1 MQPATK
7 PNPVMNQNPGV
18 TTALAGAIRALSM
31 DAVERA
37 KSGHP
42 GMPMGMA
49 DVATVLFTEFL
60 KLDPAHPDWPDRDR
74 FVLSAGHGSM
84 LQYAIHYLLGYED
97 MTLEE
102 LKRFRQ
108 LGSKTA
114 GHPEYG
120 HAAGIET
127 TTGPLGQG
135 FANAVGMAL
144 AERMLAAEFAGIVDH
159 YTYVIAGDG
168 CLMEGISHE
177 AASLAGHLQLN
188 KLIVLFDDNGISI
201 DGPTSLTVSD
211 DHLKRF
217 EAQGW
222 RTEAIDGHDA
232 AAIRAALAR
241 AQNSDKPSFIA
252 CKTVIAKGAPTKAG
266 SSASHGSPLGDKEI
280 EGARKNLGWSSP
292 PFEIPAEILA
302 RWREAGAR
310 GATQYERWQ
319 QQFSQVPEAV
329 QAEFSARIAGDLGD
343 RWTLALDRLKKD
355 LALKQPKEATRQSSQ
370 NLLNALAPHLPALV
384 GGSADLT
391 GSNNTKAGNMAAL
404 AAPDYQGRY
413 VYYGVREH
421 AMAAAMNGIAL
432 HGGFVPYG
440 GTFLVFTDYC
450 RPAIRL
456 SALMQQRVIYVMT
469 HDSIGLG
476 EDGPTHQPVEH
487 LASLRAIPNLDVL
500 RPADATETAE
510 CWALA
515 LSAREQPSILAL
527 SRQAVPSLRRDYVTE
542 NLSARGAY
550 ILSEASGAPRIVLIG
565 TGTELHLC
573 VEAQAQLEAKGIP
586 TRVVSMPSMTRFA
599 KEPKRYQQQVLGEGT
614 RRIAVEA
621 ALGMG
626 WERWLGDDGIFIG
639 MTGFGASAPAPD
651 LYQHFGFTVEA
662 IVKAAESG
670 A

>member
-1 MQPATK
+1 
-7 PNPVMNQNPGV
+7 
-18 TTALAGAIRALSM
+18 
-31 DAVERA
+31 
-37 KSGHP
+37 
-42 GMPMGMA
+42 
-49 DVATVLFTEFL
+49 
-60 KLDPAHPDWPDRDR
+60 
-74 FVLSAGHGSM
+74 
-84 LQYAIHYLLGYED
+84 
-97 MTLEE
+97 
-102 LKRFRQ
+102 
-108 LGSKTA
+108 
-114 GHPEYG
+114 
-120 HAAGIET
+120 
-127 TTGPLGQG
+127 
-135 FANAVGMAL
+135 
-144 AERMLAAEFAGIVDH
+144 
-159 YTYVIAGDG
+159 
-168 CLMEGISHE
+168 
-177 AASLAGHLQLN
+177 
-188 KLIVLFDDNGISI
+188 VLFDDNGISI

-515 LSAREQPSILAL
+515 LSARDHPSILAL

-550 ILSEASGAPRIVLIG
+550 ILREASSDPRVVLIG

-626 WERWLGDDGIFIG
+626 WERWLGEDGIFIG
-639 MTGFGASAPAPD
+639 MTGFGASAPARD
-651 LYQHFGFTVEA
+651 L
-662 IVKAAESG
+662 
-670 A
+670 

>member
-1 MQPATK
+1 MKTAATPSPQPTPDVA
-7 PNPVMNQNPGV
+7 
-18 TTALAGAIRALSM
+18 ALAGAIRALSM

-60 KLDPAHPDWPDRDR
+60 KIDPAHPDWPDRDR

-84 LQYAIHYLLGYED
+84 LQYALHYLLGYED

-144 AERMLAAEFAGIVDH
+144 AERMLAAEFAGIVNH

-177 AASLAGHLQLN
+177 AASLAGHLKLN

-222 RTEAIDGHDA
+222 RTEAVDGHDA

-241 AQNSDKPSFIA
+241 AQQSEKPSFIA

-266 SSASHGSPLGDKEI
+266 SAASHGAPLGEKEI
-280 EGARKNLGWSSP
+280 EGARKNIGWSSP
-292 PFEIPAEILA
+292 PFEIPAEILNS
-302 RWREAGAR
+302 WREAGAR
-310 GATQYERWQ
+310 GAVDYARWQ
-319 QQFSQVPEAV
+319 EKFSRAPETQ
-329 QAEFSARIAGDLGD
+329 QAEFCARIAGDLGD
-343 RWTLALDRLKKD
+343 RWTLALDE
-355 LALKQPKEATRQSSQ
+355 LKQKLASDLPKEATRQSSQ
-370 NLLNALAPHLPALV
+370 NLLNALAAHLPALA

-391 GSNNTKAGNMAAL
+391 GSNNTKAGNMVAL
-404 AAPDYQGRY
+404 TAPDYRGRY
-413 VYYGVREH
+413 IYYGVREH
-421 AMAAAMNGIAL
+421 AMAAMMNGIAL

-440 GTFLVFTDYC
+440 GTFLVFSDYC

-515 LSAREQPSILAL
+515 LSARDHPSLLAL
-527 SRQAVPSLRRDYVTE
+527 SRQAVPALRREYVTE

-550 ILSEASGAPRIVLIG
+550 ILSEASSAPRVVLIG
-565 TGTELHLC
+565 TGTEVQLC
-573 VEAQAQLEAKGIP
+573 VEAQAQLEAKGVP
-586 TRVVSMPSMTRFA
+586 TRVVSMHSMTRFA
-599 KEPKRYQQQVLGEGT
+599 KEPKRYQQQVLGEGA

-626 WERWLGDDGIFIG
+626 WERWLGEDGVFIG

-651 LYQHFGFTVEA
+651 LYQHFGITVEA
-662 IVKAAESG
+662 IMQAGQQA
-670 A
+670 

>member
-1 MQPATK
+1 MKPSPKPSLEPAA
-7 PNPVMNQNPGV
+7 VVGHA
-18 TTALAGAIRALSM
+18 ALAGAIRALSM

-60 KLDPAHPDWPDRDR
+60 KIDPAHPNWPDRDR

-84 LQYAIHYLLGYED
+84 LQYALHYLLGYED

-102 LKRFRQ
+102 LKNFRQ

-135 FANAVGMAL
+135 IANAVGMAL
-144 AERMLAAEFAGIVDH
+144 AERMLHAEFGNLVEH
-159 YTYVIAGDG
+159 STYVIVGDG

-177 AASLAGHLQLN
+177 AASLAGHLRLN
-188 KLIVLFDDNGISI
+188 KLVVLFDDNGISI
-201 DGPTSLTVSD
+201 DGPTSLAVSD
-211 DHLKRF
+211 NHLQRF
-217 EAQGW
+217 AAQGW

-232 AAIRAALAR
+232 AAIRAALKR
-241 AQNSDKPSFIA
+241 AQTSDKPSFIA

-266 SSASHGSPLGDKEI
+266 SAASHGSPLGEKEI

-292 PFEIPAEILA
+292 PFEIPTEILA
-302 RWREAGAR
+302 SWREAGAR
-310 GATQYERWQ
+310 GAKPYAEWQHQFEAAAKETQT
-319 QQFSQVPEAV
+319 A
-329 QAEFSARIAGDLGD
+329 FSARIAGDLGEG
-343 RWTLALDRLKKD
+343 WTLALDRLKQE

-391 GSNNTKAGNMAAL
+391 GSNNTKAGTMTPTT
-404 AAPDYQGRY
+404 APDYQGRY
-413 VYYGVREH
+413 IYYGVREH

-515 LSAREQPSILAL
+515 LSARAQPSILAL
-527 SRQAVPSLRRDYVTE
+527 SRQAVPSLRTEYVTE

-550 ILSEASGAPRIVLIG
+550 ILSEASSDPRVVLIG

-573 VEAQAQLEAKGIP
+573 VEAQAQLEAKGVP

-626 WERWLGDDGIFIG
+626 WERWLGEDGVFIG

-651 LYQHFGFTVEA
+651 LYQHFGITVEA
-662 IVKAAESG
+662 IVKAAS
-670 A
+670 

>member
-1 MQPATK
+1 MKTAATPSPQPTPDVA
-7 PNPVMNQNPGV
+7 
-18 TTALAGAIRALSM
+18 ALAGAIRALSM

-60 KLDPAHPDWPDRDR
+60 KIDPAHPDWPDRDR

-84 LQYAIHYLLGYED
+84 LQYALHYLLGYED

-144 AERMLAAEFAGIVDH
+144 AERMLAAEFAGIVNH

-177 AASLAGHLQLN
+177 AASLAGHLKLN

-222 RTEAIDGHDA
+222 RTEAVDGHDA

-241 AQNSDKPSFIA
+241 AQQSEKPSFIA

-266 SSASHGSPLGDKEI
+266 SAASHGAPLGEKEI
-280 EGARKNLGWSSP
+280 EGARKNIGWSSP
-292 PFEIPAEILA
+292 PFEIPAEILNS
-302 RWREAGAR
+302 WREAGAR
-310 GATQYERWQ
+310 GAVDYARWQ
-319 QQFSQVPEAV
+319 EKFSRAPETQ
-329 QAEFSARIAGDLGD
+329 QAEFCARIAGDLGD
-343 RWTLALDRLKKD
+343 RWTLALDE
-355 LALKQPKEATRQSSQ
+355 LKQKLASDLPKEATRQSSQ
-370 NLLNALAPHLPALV
+370 NLLNALAAHLPALA

-391 GSNNTKAGNMAAL
+391 GSNNTKAGNMVAL
-404 AAPDYQGRY
+404 TAPDYRGRY
-413 VYYGVREH
+413 IYYGVREH
-421 AMAAAMNGIAL
+421 AMAAMMNGIAL

-440 GTFLVFTDYC
+440 GTFLVFSDYC

-515 LSAREQPSILAL
+515 LSARDHPSLLAL
-527 SRQAVPSLRRDYVTE
+527 SRQAVPALRREYVTE

-550 ILSEASGAPRIVLIG
+550 ILSEASSAPRVVLIG
-565 TGTELHLC
+565 TGTEVQLC
-573 VEAQAQLEAKGIP
+573 VEAQAQLEAKGVP

-599 KEPKRYQQQVLGEGT
+599 KEPKRYQQQVLGEGA

-626 WERWLGDDGIFIG
+626 WERWLGEDGVFIG

-651 LYQHFGFTVEA
+651 LYQHFGITVEA
-662 IVKAAESG
+662 IMQAGQQA
-670 A
+670 

>member
-1 MQPATK
+1 MKTAATPSPQPTPDVA
-7 PNPVMNQNPGV
+7 
-18 TTALAGAIRALSM
+18 ALAGAIRALSM

-60 KLDPAHPDWPDRDR
+60 KIDPAHPDWPDRDR

-84 LQYAIHYLLGYED
+84 LQYALHYLLGYED

-144 AERMLAAEFAGIVDH
+144 AERMLAAEFAGIVNH

-177 AASLAGHLQLN
+177 AASLAGHLKLN

-222 RTEAIDGHDA
+222 RTEAVDGHDA

-241 AQNSDKPSFIA
+241 AQQSEKPSFIA

-266 SSASHGSPLGDKEI
+266 SAASHGSPLGEKEI
-280 EGARKNLGWSSP
+280 EGARKNIGWSSP
-292 PFEIPAEILA
+292 HFEIPAEILNS
-302 RWREAGAR
+302 WREAGAR
-310 GATQYERWQ
+310 GAVDYARWQ
-319 QQFSQVPEAV
+319 EKFSRAPETQ
-329 QAEFSARIAGDLGD
+329 QAEFCARIAGDLGD
-343 RWTLALDRLKKD
+343 RWTLALD
-355 LALKQPKEATRQSSQ
+355 ALKQKLASDLPKEATRQSSQ
-370 NLLNALAPHLPALV
+370 NLLNALAAHLPALA

-391 GSNNTKAGNMAAL
+391 GSNNTKAGNMVAL
-404 AAPDYQGRY
+404 TAPDYRGRY
-413 VYYGVREH
+413 IYYGVREH
-421 AMAAAMNGIAL
+421 AMAAMMNGIAL

-440 GTFLVFTDYC
+440 GTFLVFSDYC

-487 LASLRAIPNLDVL
+487 LAGLRAIPNLDVL

-515 LSAREQPSILAL
+515 LSARDHPSLLAL
-527 SRQAVPSLRRDYVTE
+527 SRQAVPALRREYVTE

-550 ILSEASGAPRIVLIG
+550 ILSEASSAPRVVLIG
-565 TGTELHLC
+565 TGTEVQLC
-573 VEAQAQLEAKGIP
+573 VEAQAQLEAKGVP

-599 KEPKRYQQQVLGEGT
+599 KEPKRYQQQVLGEGA

-626 WERWLGDDGIFIG
+626 WERWLGEDGVFIG

-651 LYQHFGFTVEA
+651 LYQHFGITVEA
-662 IVKAAESG
+662 IMQAGQQA
-670 A
+670 